1 MDDTTRRHWEQIAD
15 ATIDR
20 AIAAAMGELKAS
32 QPELEDTADTWGGGV
47 RMGAKAVRLARL
59 NTA

>member
-32 QPELEDTADTWGGGV
+32 QPELEDTADTWGLV
-47 RMGAKAVRLARL
+47 LAWDTQGL
-59 NTA
+59 TH